1 MPADGRAWVPAPRRS
16 ASPRATDIPLR
27 LEVRSIPRSRRTEL
41 LLLFVAALVA
51 LGGLLVCLGMGYPPW
66 RFIRGLAVVGAV
78 IAAALML
85 DLADPR
91 RDRWLL
97 PVVALISG
105 IGYLLLWQLNESE
118 ASRQVVWMIT
128 GAGIMVA
135 VYYLIEDVRN
145 LARLKYTAGL
155 LALVLVGMTLA
166 FGVEKNGARLWLA
179 IPGVISFQPTELVK
193 ILMCIFLAG
202 FIAERHELLREDV
215 RTVAGFVIP
224 RARHVLPLLLMV
236 LFALAIF
243 VGQRDLGAA
252 VLFFGLF
259 VAMTYMATGRKSYAV
274 VALALFVGGGVGAY
288 YNFPHVARRVEAW
301 LNPWSSPQGA
311 GYQIL
316 QSLFALA
323 EGGLVGS
330 GFATGGGRTIPAAT
344 TDLIFAAGAQQLGLM
359 GATALLILFALFTHR
374 AFSIAWRATDA
385 FGALLGAGLAVVFSL
400 QTLVIIGGVTKL
412 IPLTGITLPFM
423 SYGGTSVVVN
433 FIALALLLTVSRDCT
448 PHRLSG
454 ES

>member
-1 MPADGRAWVPAPRRS
+1 MVPAPRGRLPPRDRHS
-16 ASPRATDIPLR
+16 ASRQ
-27 LEVRSIPRSRRTEL
+27 VRSIPRSRRTELL

-135 VYYLIEDVRN
+135 VYYLIEDVRD

-252 VLFFGLF
+252 VLFFGLSRGDDPWLPQ
-259 VAMTYMATGRKSYAV
+259 VLRRRGAGAV
-274 VALALFVGGGVGAY
+274 QVGAWGILQLPACGAEVEALAQ
-288 YNFPHVARRVEAW
+288 
-301 LNPWSSPQGA
+301 PWASPQGA
-311 GYQIL
+311 GYQI
-316 QSLFALA
+316 
-323 EGGLVGS
+323 
-330 GFATGGGRTIPAAT
+330 
-344 TDLIFAAGAQQLGLM
+344 
-359 GATALLILFALFTHR
+359 HR
-374 AFSIAWRATDA
+374 ACRARR
-385 FGALLGAGLAVVFSL
+385 
-400 QTLVIIGGVTKL
+400 GG
-412 IPLTGITLPFM
+412 
-423 SYGGTSVVVN
+423 
-433 FIALALLLTVSRDCT
+433 
-448 PHRLSG
+448 
-454 ES
+454 